1 MIKLLLADD
10 DVTVRKGLRMRFA
23 LEPDVEV
30 VGEAG
35 DGVAALE
42 QAAVCGCDVILM
54 DLQMPLLDG
63 ISATAEV
70 KRCCPGVAVVMLSLF
85 DDPDTRAQAST
96 AGACCFVGKHE
107 STEALLRAIRE
118 AVQTLPPGSNPEH
131 RALAS

>member
-30 VGEAG
+30 VGEAA
-35 DGVAALE
+35 DGVSAVE
-42 QAAVCGCDVILM
+42 QAAICGCDVVVM
-54 DLQMPLLDG
+54 DLQMPRMDG

-70 KRCCPGVAVVMLSLF
+70 RKSCPGVAVVMLSLF
-85 DDPDTRAQAST
+85 DDPDTRVQAES

-107 STEALLRAIRE
+107 PTEALLRAVRE
-118 AVQTLPPGSNPEH
+118 AGGTNEP
-131 RALAS
+131 AA

>member
-30 VGEAG
+30 VGEAA
-35 DGVAALE
+35 DGVSAVE
-42 QAAVCGCDVILM
+42 QAATCGCDVVVM
-54 DLQMPLLDG
+54 DLQMPRMDG

-70 KRCCPGVAVVMLSLF
+70 RKSCPGVAVVMLSLF
-85 DDPDTRAQAST
+85 DDPDTRGQAEL

-107 STEALLRAIRE
+107 STEALLRAVRE
-118 AVQTLPPGSNPEH
+118 AGG
-131 RALAS
+131 AD